1 MGGRRGVGLV
11 LRLAIIYLL
20 IILEIAQVTKIIK
33 GNIKDNWN
41 KKDNLVNGGRE
52 LIIRQ
57 MGRISK
63 LECFKICTRSLN
75 CDL

>member
-20 IILEIAQVTKIIK
+20 IILEIVQVTKIIK

-41 KKDNLVNGGRE
+41 KKDSPVNGTRE